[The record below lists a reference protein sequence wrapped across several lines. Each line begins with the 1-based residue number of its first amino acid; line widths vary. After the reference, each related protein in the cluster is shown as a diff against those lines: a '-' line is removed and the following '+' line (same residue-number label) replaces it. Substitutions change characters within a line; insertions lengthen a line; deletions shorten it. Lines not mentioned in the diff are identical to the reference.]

1 MENEPVVPPVE
12 PNPSAPEWGSSSAVP
27 EWGSGTHASS
37 STGAGWVP
45 TYTPSELMSWNSGV
59 RNTCNQEAA
68 NRWQESARLIERTS
82 RSEEMEGGRSPP
94 PKLAEENLFSEGDSR
109 LRPRPTYAVKESRNN
124 WGWDDNLENTKEE
137 TISDI
142 FEEISQGHFNAN
154 KKRRRFE
161 YERKPWKG
169 HVEMAAYVED
179 DEEDVDSTHVEEE
192 HVAGSSVVEPSP
204 TRRDCVMGTSE
215 ALNKLTRDNDEN
227 EEEAEWLIIKATK
240 RGTKEVFMVDYCDGD
255 AEDEFQ

>member
-68 NRWQESARLIERTS
+68 NRWQESVRLNERTS
-82 RSEEMEGGRSPP
+82 SREEMEGGRSPP

-109 LRPRPTYAVKESRNN
+109 PRSRPTYEVKESRNK
-124 WGWDDNLENTKEE
+124 WGWDDNVENTKEE

-142 FEEISQGHFNAN
+142 FEEISHQC
-154 KKRRRFE
+154 E
-161 YERKPWKG
+161 
-169 HVEMAAYVED
+169 
-179 DEEDVDSTHVEEE
+179 
-192 HVAGSSVVEPSP
+192 
-204 TRRDCVMGTSE
+204 
-215 ALNKLTRDNDEN
+215 
-227 EEEAEWLIIKATK
+227 
-240 RGTKEVFMVDYCDGD
+240 
-255 AEDEFQ
+255 